1 MPPAGSAPA
10 DAERIFEGRALG
22 SPLRLT
28 LTNVDA
34 TTAAEAWRS
43 VLDEFDEVDR
53 AMSGYRADSGVT
65 SLNAG
70 IGSERDVP
78 IDARLYA
85 ALALSCRAQRL
96 SDGRFDPRVIAALQR
111 VGRSGPVPIPVP
123 DPIAPG
129 VAWLQREPRRR
140 AVTLRYPVDLHG
152 IGKGLA
158 LRWAFRRVA
167 RILVG
172 EGAGFLIDAGGDLV
186 GRSPGPAERAWLLG
200 IEDPR
205 GGDPLAVV
213 SLTDGAICTSSTA
226 RATWADPAGQVVHHL
241 IDPATGRSGGEGL
254 RAVTVAGPDA
264 AWAEVWTKA
273 LFLAG
278 PSRIGGEARARGLA
292 AWWVTEDGDLEMTPA
307 ARQRMRWP

>member
-111 VGRSGPVPIPVP
+111 VGRSGPVP
-123 DPIAPG
+123 
-129 VAWLQREPRRR
+129 
-140 AVTLRYPVDLHG
+140 DLHG

-226 RATWADPAGQVVHHL
+226 RATWADPAGQVL
-241 IDPATGRSGGEGL
+241 PSDRSCH
-254 RAVTVAGPDA
+254 RTI
-264 AWAEVWTKA
+264 
-273 LFLAG
+273 
-278 PSRIGGEARARGLA
+278 RR
-292 AWWVTEDGDLEMTPA
+292 
-307 ARQRMRWP
+307 